1 MIERPENALDA
12 HVHDCADCRATA
24 PPIDRLRAMLD
35 TGGVAVDPAL
45 LSHLALARLA
55 PELEARARAVFWRR
69 VGRALGLAL
78 LPLPLVLALDALLL
92 TGLYGLAAA
101 WLPSGVA
108 TYVVLSYA
116 VQFLVLIGAAYAAIP
131 LLVARTAPRTA
142 TATA

>member
-1 MIERPENALDA
+1 MSGRPESALEA
-12 HVHDCADCRATA
+12 HARECADCDAA
-24 PPIDRLRAMLD
+24 PLPIDRLRSMLD

-45 LSHLALARLA
+45 LSSLTLARLA
-55 PELEARARAVFWRR
+55 PELEARARAMFWRR
-69 VGRALGLAL
+69 VGRVLGLAL
-78 LPLPLVLALDALLL
+78 LPLPVVLAIDALLL

-131 LLVARTAPRTA
+131 LLVARAAPRTEPVA
-142 TATA
+142 A

>member
-1 MIERPENALDA
+1 MTERLESALEA
-12 HVHDCADCRATA
+12 HGRDCADCGAA
-24 PPIDRLRAMLD
+24 PPPVDRLRRMLD
-35 TGGVAVDPAL
+35 TGGVAVDAAM
-45 LSHLALARLA
+45 LSRLALARLA
-55 PELEARARAVFWRR
+55 PELAARARALFWRR

-78 LPLPLVLALDALLL
+78 LPLPVVLALDALLL

-131 LLVARTAPRTA
+131 LLVARAAPHIDTAA
-142 TATA
+142 A